1 MRLTSFLTEEKDMQV
16 YELNCVKFLRISHI
30 MEPNIE
36 MLPYRALKCD
46 CKYEEYIRVDEIAC
60 KLNQT
65 CIRLTTMGEWNLLM
79 DSNI

>member
-1 MRLTSFLTEEKDMQV
+1 
-16 YELNCVKFLRISHI
+16 

-46 CKYEEYIRVDEIAC
+46 CKYGEYIGVDEIAC

-65 CIRLTTMGEWNLLM
+65 CLKLTNIGEWNLLM